1 MKDVVYKE
9 IRNIINRFI
18 KKDYWN
24 SFCSADIFYF
34 DDSKKKKTMITFI
47 DSFFGES
54 YGIQFF
60 INKDGFNYV
69 HDIFTSKNP
78 DMISIGDCDSICAVL
93 VSKEG
98 LSPEDIQFL
107 KSCHAR
113 IKEENNLI
121 IYRFKKGYAQ
131 RIANDE
137 ELDIILERL
146 SYLDCLIT
154 NEYDDVIAA
163 FEKGLSVVSYVN
175 LDEYLYNVSYLP
187 LPYLEKNPKQKP
199 KNEDFINEYQN
210 KPFFNDECY
219 LFTSYLPIIVKETG
233 VRPILLYFYFAD
245 SNKSYLKFIIDEPKS
260 YFDYIFGILDE
271 VFIKFGKPIKMI
283 FNNRDF
289 YYYTKKTLTAINI
302 ECEKTF
308 NNEYVD
314 DNISTVI
321 SKIFEKTG
329 DDVIEKE
336 SAALLLIET
345 LTNVINELDSY
356 ENEEEVKTNNL
367 VS

>member
-1 MKDVVYKE
+1 MKENIYKE
-9 IRNIINRFI
+9 IRNIINNFI

-34 DDSKKKKTMITFI
+34 DDSKKKKTMITFL

-60 INKDGFNYV
+60 INNDGFNYV

-93 VSKEG
+93 ASKEN
-98 LSPEDIQFL
+98 LSFEDKEFL
-107 KSCHAR
+107 KACHAR

-121 IYRFKKGYAQ
+121 IYRFKRGYAQ
-131 RIANDE
+131 RIANEDE
-137 ELDIILERL
+137 LKIILERL
-146 SYLDCLIT
+146 SYLDSLIT
-154 NEYDDVIAA
+154 NEYKDIIDA

-175 LDEYLYNVSYLP
+175 LEKYLYNVSYLP
-187 LPYLEKNPKQKP
+187 LPYLEKNPKLKP
-199 KNEDFINEYQN
+199 VNEDFLNEYLN
-210 KPFFNDECY
+210 HSFLNDECY

-233 VRPILLYFYFAD
+233 VRPILLYFYFND
-245 SNKSYLKFIIDEPKS
+245 SNKSFLKFIIDEPKS
-260 YFDYIFGILDE
+260 YYEYIFGILDE
-271 VFIKFGKPIKMI
+271 VFAKYGKPIKMI

-289 YYYTKKTLTAINI
+289 YYFTKKTLSKLDI

-314 DNISTVI
+314 ENISTVI

-329 DDVIEKE
+329 DEVIEKE
-336 SAALLLIET
+336 SAALILIET

-356 ENEEEVKTNNL
+356 ENEEEIKTNNL